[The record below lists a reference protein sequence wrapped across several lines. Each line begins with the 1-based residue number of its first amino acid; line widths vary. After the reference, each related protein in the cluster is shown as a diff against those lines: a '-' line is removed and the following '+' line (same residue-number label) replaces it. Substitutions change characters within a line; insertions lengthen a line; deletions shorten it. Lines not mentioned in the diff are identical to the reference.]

1 LRQPTGRLQVRT
13 PDVARARSL
22 LDGQVE
28 AYDGHELLIRYADP
42 AALNALL
49 VREGVRVEM
58 LAPERRSLEDVV
70 LEATE
75 AGSDRVARS

>member
-1 LRQPTGRLQVRT
+1 MRT
-13 PDVARARSL
+13 PDVAQARSL

-28 AYDGHELLIRYADP
+28 VADGHELLVRYADA

-49 VREGVRVEM
+49 VAEGVRVEM
-58 LAPERRSLEDVV
+58 LAPERRTLEDVV

-75 AGSDRVARS
+75 AGSDRVARA